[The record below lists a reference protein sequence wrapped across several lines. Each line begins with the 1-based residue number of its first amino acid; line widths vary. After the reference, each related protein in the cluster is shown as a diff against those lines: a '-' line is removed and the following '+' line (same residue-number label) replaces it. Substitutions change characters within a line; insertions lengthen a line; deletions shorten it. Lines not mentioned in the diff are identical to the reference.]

1 MALMPPRSARSRSRT
16 AKRGKITPPSRPVWT
31 GTIRLSLV
39 SIPVNVFS
47 GIDRDG
53 DTHFHQ
59 IHRDTGKRVRYQ
71 KMVPGVGPV
80 EQADIVKGFEFE
92 KGQYIVVEPDELKAL
107 KIDSSDSFVIGRFV
121 ARSDIDSI
129 YFNTP
134 YYVAPAEEGAM
145 AGFAVIRDALRAE
158 RKVGLGQIVLSGRE
172 RLACLQ
178 PCGKGMLLE
187 TLRYKDDLKAT
198 DPFFAPITDVK
209 AAKDEI
215 ELARKLIDQKSGSF
229 DPAAFEDHYDDAVRD
244 LLEEKRMGKKIVA
257 PAPEDDAR
265 QSAEIIDIMDALKRS
280 LAGKSAPAKKPAKA
294 ANDAGKPAAKRAKK
308 AAGGR
313 R

>member
-1 MALMPPRSARSRSRT
+1 MPHRSARSRSIT

-39 SIPVNVFS
+39 SIPVNVFT
-47 GIDRDG
+47 GLDREG

-59 IHRDTGKRVRYQ
+59 IHRQTGKRVRYQ

-107 KIDSSDSFVIGRFV
+107 KIESSDSFVIGRFV
-121 ARSDIDSI
+121 ERSEIDSI
-129 YFNTP
+129 YFNAP
-134 YYVAPAEEGAM
+134 YFVAPAEEGAM

-198 DPFFAPITDVK
+198 EPFFAPIKDVK

-215 ELARKLIDQKSGSF
+215 DLARKLIEQKSGSF

-244 LLEEKRMGKKIVA
+244 LLEEKRKGKKIVS
-257 PAPEDDAR
+257 PEPEEDER
-265 QSAEIIDIMDALKRS
+265 KSAEIIDIMDALKRS
-280 LAGKSAPAKKPAKA
+280 LAGKAAPKKPAKP
-294 ANDAGKPAAKRAKK
+294 ANDTAKPAPKRAKK